1 MFRHRGQI
9 YPTSS
14 PIFLGS
20 SDSEKE
26 TSERPYPNNGPSAWE
41 NAEERRDG
49 CVGMFPPD
57 DRIQRT
63 RSFFSSHEDQ
73 PKSIYLKKENTA
85 KEIYLSEKQH
95 EISPTDSSIKRK
107 ITLNVSAPSNTP
119 NPNSLVPR
127 GRNQSQLSNL
137 SLSLSPLTFQSS
149 NAPCNSP
156 MEPPRSFSSSF
167 SGETRGRKKYI
178 FRIILDFL
186 SKKSYKR

>member
-137 SLSLSPLTFQSS
+137 SLSLSPLPFQSS

-167 SGETRGRKKYI
+167 SGETRGRKNIYSEKI
-178 FRIILDFL
+178 
-186 SKKSYKR
+186 